1 MTPEEYREWFN
12 VEELEA
18 YVRERSLRQ
27 IDWDDPMDWI
37 NGVTIGLAFS
47 YQEHLA
53 DRNMEARFRIFLAVF
68 LSALVRRIELN
79 EE

>member
-12 VEELEA
+12 VEELDA

-47 YQEHLA
+47 YQEHLS
-53 DRNMEARFRIFLAVF
+53 DRNMEARFRIILAVH

>member
-12 VEELEA
+12 VEELDA

-47 YQEHLA
+47 YQEHLS
-53 DRNMEARFRIFLAVF
+53 DRNMEARFRIFLAVH